1 VACWS
6 VSNLEPMESSM
17 TVKSLLGCVLA
28 LALAGCAAA
37 PDPYVEGSTS
47 YVRHLAPDQYDDWRG
62 VHYDALLLDVRTGA
76 EWDDDLS
83 HLPEAMNIPI
93 EELGPRLPELEQWKK
108 KPVLVYDRVGTNTT
122 RAGQILVTSGFQDVS
137 VIDGGL
143 KAYRDWQKSR

>member
-1 VACWS
+1 
-6 VSNLEPMESSM
+6 M
-17 TVKSLLGCVLA
+17 TVKSLLGCVLV

-93 EELGPRLPELEQWKK
+93 EELGARLPELEQWKK
-108 KPVLVYDRVGTNTT
+108 KPVLVYDRLGTNTT